1 MGDCFILLTVA
12 GFAQLFL
19 FTFLHYM
26 TARIVETAITNLPSE
41 VPNYDH
47 IRQWLVSKRCS
58 GTDRH
63 WREGLKA
70 FVFLFLGFIFA
81 VPFSLEKIM
90 VLPWEP
96 LYLWTKTIGVLVV
109 LPITTAYCYHFELL
123 MRRQVAKNKTIRNLD
138 RELAQ
143 MRAQLEVREELD
155 NSEAKRAQL
164 SSEVSDLKEKLAV
177 ALAENKKSQHFL
189 TINTI
194 VESN

>member
-1 MGDCFILLTVA
+1 
-12 GFAQLFL
+12 
-19 FTFLHYM
+19 
-26 TARIVETAITNLPSE
+26 
-41 VPNYDH
+41 
-47 IRQWLVSKRCS
+47 
-58 GTDRH
+58 
-63 WREGLKA
+63 
-70 FVFLFLGFIFA
+70 
-81 VPFSLEKIM
+81 
-90 VLPWEP
+90 
-96 LYLWTKTIGVLVV
+96 
-109 LPITTAYCYHFELL
+109 